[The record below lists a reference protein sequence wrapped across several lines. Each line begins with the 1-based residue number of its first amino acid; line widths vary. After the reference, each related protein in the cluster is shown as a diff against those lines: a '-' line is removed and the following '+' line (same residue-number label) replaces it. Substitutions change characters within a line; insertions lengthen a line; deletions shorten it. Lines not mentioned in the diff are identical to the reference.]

1 MNVTILGNEYPLEYT
16 VEAQSKIAE
25 RFGALENIETVFD
38 TGVAKAAENIVF
50 MLATMMEAA
59 EKRERVAC
67 AVMCKE
73 YTGKT
78 ALTEGDLKA
87 VIRMQDFKEM
97 QMAVMATM
105 TEGNKVSVE
114 TEEEKKEEAMQ

>member
-105 TEGNKVSVE
+105 TEGSKVSVE